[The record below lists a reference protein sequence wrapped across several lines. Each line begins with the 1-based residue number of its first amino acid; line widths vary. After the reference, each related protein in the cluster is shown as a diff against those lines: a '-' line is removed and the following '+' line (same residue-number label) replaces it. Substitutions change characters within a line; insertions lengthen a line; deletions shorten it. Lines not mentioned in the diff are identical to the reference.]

1 VPGQPAHHVPERV
14 RLAPGHRPLDVL
26 GLAAVAVR
34 GDHHPPGDRVG
45 DLLAGKNRKNYA
57 VEWFGSMRNKDETA
71 RLVSPLSYVRKE
83 NPPIITIHG
92 DVDDVVP
99 YDHAVRLHRAL
110 EQAGVPNLLF
120 TVKGGGHGQFTD
132 SDNRKAYA
140 AIREFLTKF
149 NLGRVN

>member
-1 VPGQPAHHVPERV
+1 
-14 RLAPGHRPLDVL
+14 
-26 GLAAVAVR
+26 
-34 GDHHPPGDRVG
+34 
-45 DLLAGKNRKNYA
+45 
-57 VEWFGSMRNKDETA
+57 MRNKDEIA

-120 TVKGGGHGQFTD
+120 TVKGGHGQFTD
-132 SDNRKAYA
+132 SDNRKAYEV
-140 AIREFLTKF
+140 IREFLAKF
-149 NLGRVN
+149 NLGPVNESGK